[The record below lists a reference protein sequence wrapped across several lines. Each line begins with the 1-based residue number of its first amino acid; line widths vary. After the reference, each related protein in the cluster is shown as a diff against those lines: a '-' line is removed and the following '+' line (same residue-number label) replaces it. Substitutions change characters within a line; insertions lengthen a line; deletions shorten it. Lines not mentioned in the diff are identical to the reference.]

1 LSKERVAMNVQYSG
15 EADVQGTQ
23 TRNALIVWEMIEQLR
38 DDYTE
43 LDFDDLNCVL
53 NALQPPNPLSPVY
66 DVETESRRVLTNLL
80 RRKHEIKA

>member
-1 LSKERVAMNVQYSG
+1 
-15 EADVQGTQ
+15 
-23 TRNALIVWEMIEQLR
+23 MIEQLR